1 MSLNKNFDGLAP
13 VGLPILW
20 CPPHAPDDV
29 VPGIVSDSFHN
40 GVVSI
45 NTFPTSKR
53 SGGGLVTSVPHLS
66 DARLFVDGKPTELA
80 KRTGW
85 WMFPKWYEDLVEVR
99 GVPDRKS
106 GKVKEAN

>member
-1 MSLNKNFDGLAP
+1 
-13 VGLPILW
+13 
-20 CPPHAPDDV
+20 
-29 VPGIVSDSFHN
+29 
-40 GVVSI
+40 
-45 NTFPTSKR
+45 
-53 SGGGLVTSVPHLS
+53 VPHLS